1 MEDLLKP
8 DYGVL
13 ALTVC
18 NFLLLVYL
26 LKKFAWGP
34 IIGALEKR
42 EQQIANDKE
51 TAAQARQTAEQLKQE
66 LDKRLAQI
74 SDEAAKKLAE
84 AVKIGESQK
93 EQLLAQAQE
102 QAQQLI
108 AQAKTQIEAEKN
120 KALADVRGE
129 IASISLL
136 AASRIVER
144 QVKDNTAE
152 QIVAQVL
159 QDVARGSHE

>member
-1 MEDLLKP
+1 MENLLKP

-13 ALTVC
+13 FLTVC

-42 EQQIANDKE
+42 EQQIEDDKQ
-51 TAAQARQTAEQLKQE
+51 TAANARQNAEQLKQE
-66 LDKRLAQI
+66 LDQRLAQI
-74 SDEAAKKLAE
+74 SNEVAQKMAAAVEA
-84 AVKIGESQK
+84 GEKQK
-93 EQLLAQAQE
+93 EQLLAQAKE
-102 QAQQLI
+102 QAERLLE
-108 AQAKTQIEAEKN
+108 QATVQIQAEKE

-136 AASRIVER
+136 AASRVVE
-144 QVKDNTAE
+144 QDLKDENADK
-152 QIVAQVL
+152 IVAQVL
-159 QDVARGSHE
+159 KEVQQK

>member
-42 EQQIANDKE
+42 EAQIETDKQ
-51 TAAQARQTAEQLKQE
+51 TAAQARQSAEQLKQE
-66 LDKRLAQI
+66 LDQRLAQI
-74 SDEAAKKLAE
+74 SDEATKKMAAAVRTGE
-84 AVKIGESQK
+84 AQK
-93 EQLLAQAQE
+93 EQLLAQAKE
-102 QAQQLI
+102 QAEQLLTQTK
-108 AQAKTQIEAEKN
+108 AQLEAEKN
-120 KALADVRGE
+120 KALQEVRTE

-136 AASRIVER
+136 AASRMMKQEIKESTAD
-144 QVKDNTAE
+144 QV
-152 QIVAQVL
+152 VAQVL
-159 QDVARGSHE
+159 KEVEEKK

>member
-8 DYGVL
+8 DFGVL

-34 IIGALEKR
+34 VIGALEKR
-42 EQQIANDKE
+42 EAQIENDKQ
-51 TAAQARQTAEQLKQE
+51 TAAQARESAEKLKQE
-66 LDKRLAQI
+66 LDARLAQI
-74 SDEAAKKLAE
+74 TDEAAKKMAAAVKTGETQRDQLLAE
-84 AVKIGESQK
+84 AK
-93 EQLLAQAQE
+93 AQADRLVE
-102 QAQQLI
+102 QAK
-108 AQAKTQIEAEKN
+108 AQIEAEKN

-136 AASRIVER
+136 AASRVVER
-144 QVKDNTAE
+144 QVTDATAN
-152 QIVAQVL
+152 QIVDSVL
-159 QDVARGSHE
+159 EEVTKK